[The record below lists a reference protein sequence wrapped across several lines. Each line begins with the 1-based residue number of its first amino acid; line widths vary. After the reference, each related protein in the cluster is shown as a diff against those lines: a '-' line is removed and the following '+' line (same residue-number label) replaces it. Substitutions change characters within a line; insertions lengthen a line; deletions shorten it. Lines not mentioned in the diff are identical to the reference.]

1 MVLSSLS
8 DSELIRLY
16 IIENESAFEVLLNRY
31 KNQLFKFIYLKV
43 KDVDLAN
50 DIFQESFIKVVQNIK
65 AGKYND
71 EGKFLPWATRIA
83 QNLVID
89 HYRKQGKVRVFSER
103 NTFNEDFGIFQRIAC
118 EDKNYLQEKST
129 QELAQQL
136 IDLLHHLPKVQREIV
151 EMRIFHDLSFK
162 EIAESEKI
170 SINTALGRMRYAL
183 INLRKLLEENE
194 IVTHFA

>member
-65 AGKYND
+65 AGKYNE

-103 NTFNEDFGIFQRIAC
+103 NSFNEDFGIFQRIAC
-118 EDKNYLQEKST
+118 ENKNYLQEKST
-129 QELAQQL
+129 QELEQQL

>member
-16 IIENESAFEVLLNRY
+16 IGENEKAFEVLLKRY
-31 KNQLFKFIYLKV
+31 KNQVYKFIYLKV

-65 AGKYND
+65 AGKYNE

-89 HYRKQGKVRVFSER
+89 YYRKQSKVRIFSER
-103 NTFNEDFGIFQRIAC
+103 NSFNEDFGIFQRIAC
-118 EDKNYLQEKST
+118 EDKNYLQKKST
-129 QELAQQL
+129 EELEEQL
-136 IDLLHHLPKVQREIV
+136 VNLLHHLPKVQREIV
-151 EMRIFHDLSFK
+151 QMRIFHDLSFK

>member
-16 IIENESAFEVLLNRY
+16 INNNERAFEVLLKRY
-31 KNQLFKFIYLKV
+31 KNQVYKFIYLKV

-65 AGKYND
+65 AGKYNE

-89 HYRKQGKVRVFSER
+89 YYRKHGKVRIFSER
-103 NTFNEDFGIFQRIAC
+103 NAFNEDFGIFQRIAC
-118 EDKNYLQEKST
+118 EDKNYLQKKST
-129 QELAQQL
+129 EELEEQL
-136 IDLLHHLPKVQREIV
+136 VDLLNHLPKVQREIV
-151 EMRIFHDLSFK
+151 ELRIFHDLSFK

>member
-65 AGKYND
+65 AGKYNE

>member
-16 IIENESAFEVLLNRY
+16 INENESAFEALLNRY
-31 KNQLFKFIYLKV
+31 KNQLFKFIFMKV

-50 DIFQESFIKVVQNIK
+50 DVFQETFIKVVQNIK
-65 AGKYND
+65 AGKYNE

-89 HYRKQGKVRVFSER
+89 HYRKQGKVRIFSER
-103 NTFNEDFGIFQRIAC
+103 NSFNEDFGIFQRIAC
-118 EDKNYLQEKST
+118 ENKNYLQEKST
-129 QELAQQL
+129 QELEQQL
-136 IDLLHHLPKVQREIV
+136 TDLLNHLPKVQREIV
-151 EMRIFHDLSFK
+151 EKRIFHDLSFK
-162 EIAESEKI
+162 EIAESENI

-194 IVTHFA
+194 IVTHFS

>member
-16 IIENESAFEVLLNRY
+16 INENESAFEVLLMRY
-31 KNQLFKFIYLKV
+31 KNQLFKFIYMKV

-50 DIFQESFIKVVQNIK
+50 DVFQDTFIKIIQNIK
-65 AGKYND
+65 LEKYNE

-83 QNLVID
+83 QNLIID
-89 HYRKQGKVRVFSER
+89 YFRKQSKVRIFSER
-103 NTFNEDFGIFQRIAC
+103 NSFNDDFNIFQRIAS
-118 EDKNYLQEKST
+118 EDKNYLQQISSE
-129 QELAQQL
+129 ELDAQL
-136 IDLLHHLPKVQREIV
+136 IQLMQHLPKAQREIV
-151 EMRIFHDLSFK
+151 ELRIFKDLSFK
-162 EIAESEKI
+162 EIAESENI

-183 INLRKLLEENE
+183 INLRKMCEENE

>member
-16 IIENESAFEVLLNRY
+16 INENESAFEVLLMRY
-31 KNQLFKFIYLKV
+31 KNQLFKFIYMKV

-50 DIFQESFIKVVQNIK
+50 DIFQDTFIKIIQNIK
-65 AGKYND
+65 LEKYNE

-83 QNLVID
+83 QNLIID
-89 HYRKQGKVRVFSER
+89 YFRKQSKVRIFSER
-103 NTFNEDFGIFQRIAC
+103 NSFNDDFNIFQRIAS
-118 EDKNYLQEKST
+118 EDKNYLQQISSE
-129 QELAQQL
+129 ELDAQL
-136 IDLLHHLPKVQREIV
+136 IQLMQHLPKAQREIV
-151 EMRIFHDLSFK
+151 ELRIFKDLSFK
-162 EIAESEKI
+162 EIAESENI

-183 INLRKLLEENE
+183 INLRKMCEENE

>member
-16 IIENESAFEVLLNRY
+16 IGENEKAFEVLLKRY
-31 KNQLFKFIYLKV
+31 KNQVYKFIYLKV

-65 AGKYND
+65 AGKYNE

-89 HYRKQGKVRVFSER
+89 YYRKQSKVRIFSER
-103 NTFNEDFGIFQRIAC
+103 NSFNEDFGIFQRIAC
-118 EDKNYLQEKST
+118 EDKNYLQQKST
-129 QELAQQL
+129 EELEEQL
-136 IDLLHHLPKVQREIV
+136 VNLLHHLPKVQREIV
-151 EMRIFHDLSFK
+151 QMRIFHDLSFK

-183 INLRKLLEENE
+183 INLRKFEENE

>member
-16 IIENESAFEVLLNRY
+16 ISENERAFEVLLRRY
-31 KNQLFKFIYLKV
+31 KNQLYKFIYLKV

-65 AGKYND
+65 AGKYNE

-89 HYRKQGKVRVFSER
+89 YYRKHKKVRIFSER

-118 EDKNYLQEKST
+118 EDKNYLQKKST
-129 QELAQQL
+129 EELEEQL
-136 IDLLHHLPKVQREIV
+136 VELMNHLPKVQREIV
-151 EMRIFHDLSFK
+151 ELRIFHDLSFK

>member
-16 IIENESAFEVLLNRY
+16 IGENERAFEVLLKRY
-31 KNQLFKFIYLKV
+31 KNQVYKFIYLKV
-43 KDVDLAN
+43 KDADLAN

-65 AGKYND
+65 AGKYNE

-89 HYRKQGKVRVFSER
+89 YYREHKKVRIFSER

-118 EDKNYLQEKST
+118 EDKNYLQKKST
-129 QELAQQL
+129 EELEEQL
-136 IDLLHHLPKVQREIV
+136 VELLNHLPKVQREIV
-151 EMRIFHDLSFK
+151 ELRIFHDLSFK

>member
-16 IIENESAFEVLLNRY
+16 INNNERAFEVLLKRY
-31 KNQLFKFIYLKV
+31 KNQVYKFIYLKV
-43 KDVDLAN
+43 KDADLAN
-50 DIFQESFIKVVQNIK
+50 DIFQDSFIKVVQNIK
-65 AGKYND
+65 AGKYNE

-89 HYRKQGKVRVFSER
+89 YYRKQGKVRVLSER

-118 EDKNYLQEKST
+118 EDKNYLQQISSK
-129 QELAQQL
+129 ELDQQL
-136 IDLLHHLPKVQREIV
+136 VELMNHLPKVQREIV
-151 EMRIFHDLSFK
+151 ELRIFHDLSFK

-183 INLRKLLEENE
+183 INLRKMLEENQ

>member
-16 IIENESAFEVLLNRY
+16 INNNERAFEVLLKRY
-31 KNQLFKFIYLKV
+31 KNQVYKFIYLKV
-43 KDVDLAN
+43 KDADLAN
-50 DIFQESFIKVVQNIK
+50 DIFQDSFIKVVQNIK
-65 AGKYND
+65 AGKYNE

-89 HYRKQGKVRVFSER
+89 YYRKQGKVRVLSER

-118 EDKNYLQEKST
+118 EDKNYLQQISSK
-129 QELAQQL
+129 ELDQQL
-136 IDLLHHLPKVQREIV
+136 VELMSHLPKVQREIV
-151 EMRIFHDLSFK
+151 ELRIFHDLSFK

-183 INLRKLLEENE
+183 INLRKMLEENQ
-194 IVTHFA
+194 IVTYFA

>member
-65 AGKYND
+65 AGKYNE

-170 SINTALGRMRYAL
+170 SINTALGRMQYAL

>member
-16 IIENESAFEVLLNRY
+16 INQNERAFEVLLKRY
-31 KNQLFKFIYLKV
+31 KNQVYKFIYLKV

-65 AGKYND
+65 AGKYNE

-89 HYRKQGKVRVFSER
+89 YYRKHGKVRIFSER
-103 NTFNEDFGIFQRIAC
+103 NAFNEDFGIFQRIAC
-118 EDKNYLQEKST
+118 EDKNYLQKKST
-129 QELAQQL
+129 EELEEQL
-136 IDLLHHLPKVQREIV
+136 VDLLNHLPKVQREIV
-151 EMRIFHDLSFK
+151 ELRIFHDLSFK

>member
-16 IIENESAFEVLLNRY
+16 IDNNERAFEVLLKRY
-31 KNQLFKFIYLKV
+31 KNQVYKFIYLKV

-65 AGKYND
+65 AGKYNE

-89 HYRKQGKVRVFSER
+89 YYRKHGKVRIFSER
-103 NTFNEDFGIFQRIAC
+103 NAFNEDFGIFQRIAC
-118 EDKNYLQEKST
+118 EDKNYLQKKST
-129 QELAQQL
+129 EELEEQL
-136 IDLLHHLPKVQREIV
+136 VDLLNHLPKVQREIV
-151 EMRIFHDLSFK
+151 ELRIFHDLSFK
-162 EIAESEKI
+162 EIAESENI

-194 IVTHFA
+194 IVTHFS

>member
-16 IIENESAFEVLLNRY
+16 INDNERAFAVLLKRY
-31 KNQLFKFIYLKV
+31 KNQVYKFIYLKV
-43 KDVDLAN
+43 KDADLAN
-50 DIFQESFIKVVQNIK
+50 DIFQDSFIKVVQNIK
-65 AGKYND
+65 AGKYNE

-89 HYRKQGKVRVFSER
+89 YYRKQGKVRVLSER

-118 EDKNYLQEKST
+118 ENKNYLQQRSSM
-129 QELAQQL
+129 ELDQQL
-136 IDLLHHLPKVQREIV
+136 VELMNHLPKVQREIV
-151 EMRIFHDLSFK
+151 ELRIFHDLSFK

-183 INLRKLLEENE
+183 INLRKMLEENE

>member
-1 MVLSSLS
+1 M
-8 DSELIRLY
+8 
-16 IIENESAFEVLLNRY
+16 
-31 KNQLFKFIYLKV
+31 

-50 DIFQESFIKVVQNIK
+50 DIFQESFIKIVQNIK
-65 AGKYND
+65 AGKYNE

-89 HYRKQGKVRVFSER
+89 YYRKQGKVRVFSER
-103 NTFNEDFGIFQRIAC
+103 NSFNEDFGIFQRIAC
-118 EDKNYLQEKST
+118 ENKNYLQEKST
-129 QELAQQL
+129 QELEQQL

>member
-16 IIENESAFEVLLNRY
+16 IGENERAFEVLLKRY
-31 KNQLFKFIYLKV
+31 KNQVYKFIYLKV

-65 AGKYND
+65 AGKYNE
-71 EGKFLPWATRIA
+71 EGKFLPWAIRIA

-89 HYRKQGKVRVFSER
+89 YYRKHGKVRIFSER
-103 NTFNEDFGIFQRIAC
+103 NAFNEDFGIFQRIAC
-118 EDKNYLQEKST
+118 EDKNYLQKKST
-129 QELAQQL
+129 EELEEQL
-136 IDLLHHLPKVQREIV
+136 VELLNHLPKVQREIV
-151 EMRIFHDLSFK
+151 ELRIFHDLSFK

-183 INLRKLLEENE
+183 INLRKMLDENE

>member
-16 IIENESAFEVLLNRY
+16 INENESAFDALLNRY
-31 KNQLFKFIYLKV
+31 KNQLFKFIFMKV

-50 DIFQESFIKVVQNIK
+50 DIFQETFIKVVQNIK
-65 AGKYND
+65 AGKYNE

-89 HYRKQGKVRVFSER
+89 HYRKQGKVRIFSER
-103 NTFNEDFGIFQRIAC
+103 NSFNEDFGIFQRIAC
-118 EDKNYLQEKST
+118 ENKNYLQEKST
-129 QELAQQL
+129 QELEQQL
-136 IDLLHHLPKVQREIV
+136 ADLLNHLPKVQREIV
-151 EMRIFHDLSFK
+151 EKRIFHDLSFK
-162 EIAESEKI
+162 EIAESENI

-194 IVTHFA
+194 IVTHFS

>member
-16 IIENESAFEVLLNRY
+16 IGENERAFEVLLKRY
-31 KNQLFKFIYLKV
+31 KNQVYKFIYLKV

-65 AGKYND
+65 AGKYNE

-89 HYRKQGKVRVFSER
+89 YYREHRKVQIFSER

-118 EDKNYLQEKST
+118 EDKNYLQKKST
-129 QELAQQL
+129 EELQEQL
-136 IDLLHHLPKVQREIV
+136 VQLMQHLPKVQREIV
-151 EMRIFHDLSFK
+151 ELRIFNDLSFK

-183 INLRKLLEENE
+183 MNLRKLLEENE

>member
-16 IIENESAFEVLLNRY
+16 IGENERAFEVLLKRY
-31 KNQLFKFIYLKV
+31 KNQVYKFIYLKV

-65 AGKYND
+65 AGKYNE

-89 HYRKQGKVRVFSER
+89 YYRKQSKVRIFSER
-103 NTFNEDFGIFQRIAC
+103 NSFNEDFGIFQRIAC
-118 EDKNYLQEKST
+118 EDKNYLQQKST
-129 QELAQQL
+129 EELEEQL
-136 IDLLHHLPKVQREIV
+136 VNLLHHLPKVQREIV
-151 EMRIFHDLSFK
+151 QMRIFHDLSFK

>member
-16 IIENESAFEVLLNRY
+16 ISENERAFEVLLRRY
-31 KNQLFKFIYLKV
+31 KNQVYKFIYLKV

-65 AGKYND
+65 AGKYNE

-89 HYRKQGKVRVFSER
+89 YYRKHRKVRIFSER

-118 EDKNYLQEKST
+118 EDKNYLQKKST
-129 QELAQQL
+129 EELEEQL
-136 IDLLHHLPKVQREIV
+136 VELLNHLPKVQREIV
-151 EMRIFHDLSFK
+151 ELRIFHDLSFK

>member
-16 IIENESAFEVLLNRY
+16 INENESAFEALLNRY

-50 DIFQESFIKVVQNIK
+50 DIFQESFIKIVQNIK
-65 AGKYND
+65 AGKYNE

-89 HYRKQGKVRVFSER
+89 YYRKQGKVRVFSER
-103 NTFNEDFGIFQRIAC
+103 NSFNEDFGIFQRIAC
-118 EDKNYLQEKST
+118 ENKNYLQEKST
-129 QELAQQL
+129 QELEQQL
-136 IDLLHHLPKVQREIV
+136 IELLHHLPKVQREIV

>member
-65 AGKYND
+65 AGKYNE

-89 HYRKQGKVRVFSER
+89 HYRKLGKVRVFSER

>member
-16 IIENESAFEVLLNRY
+16 INENERAFEVLLKRY
-31 KNQLFKFIYLKV
+31 KNQVYKFIYLKV

-65 AGKYND
+65 AGKYNE

-89 HYRKQGKVRVFSER
+89 YYRKHGKVRIFSER
-103 NTFNEDFGIFQRIAC
+103 NAFNEDFGIFQRIAC
-118 EDKNYLQEKST
+118 EDKNYLQKKST
-129 QELAQQL
+129 EELEEQL
-136 IDLLHHLPKVQREIV
+136 VDLLNHLPKVQREIV
-151 EMRIFHDLSFK
+151 ELRIFHDLSFK

-183 INLRKLLEENE
+183 INLRKMLEENQ